1 MMIPTPF
8 RRVATCVL
16 VAASCLPGA
25 ALFAQTKPDTSDRAR
40 PLGAVVVSATR
51 TEQAINT
58 LPSHVV
64 VVGPTAITAS
74 AAQSVP
80 DLLRMIPGF
89 ATREPQSA
97 LVMSPSQSVVSF
109 RGMGGTTAGRTL
121 ILLDG
126 LPAGDPFS
134 GWLDWGRIPLPLLES
149 AEVVRGGGSPIWGSR
164 ALGGVVNLRTLAPTR
179 DGARL
184 LVEGGSFGTMR
195 GSGAATLRRGKFG
208 ALLAGDYVNT
218 DGFLVIRK
226 DQAGPA
232 DSPEPVRS
240 RTVTGKLTYDFSPTL
255 QTWFAASTFNSGIL
269 PLGEDEEQSFDDAR
283 LGMRWVRRSG
293 GIATIGVFANRRTGI
308 GNSTAFNSART
319 VETLARQNRSP
330 AASTGLT
337 LQWTQMAFSRHEL
350 SVGADVT
357 SATGKLSEDHTF
369 AGNVAT
375 RQRNVGGGQQI
386 GGVFVQDA
394 ADLGHGV
401 RLVASARADV
411 VRSNHGGRTE
421 LVLPTRA
428 VLFDSSFSD
437 RSTNRLT
444 YSLGLRW
451 QQSPRVAFR
460 ASGYESFRTPSLF
473 EMYQPLYS
481 SRGSVTESNPELEAE
496 VLRGTELGIDVTL
509 GGTFVG
515 RVTGYVSRVASPIM
529 DVTLGVAGTKATTLP
544 PCGLVAANQS
554 CAQRRNVDGLHS
566 DGVESEFT
574 WRPTLA
580 WSFGGGYSYSPTSVS
595 APGEPADRKRALRS
609 MTHMGTATASF
620 TSPRFVD
627 VALEGRYLG
636 SRFVDDLNTIE
647 LPEVWLVGLRVN
659 RVLGKGMTAHVKI
672 ENLLDERFQTT
683 RTRAGLV
690 DIGAPRWVTAG
701 IRAAW

>member
-1 MMIPTPF
+1 MVPIC
-8 RRVATCVL
+8 R
-16 VAASCLPGA
+16 AS
-25 ALFAQTKPDTSDRAR
+25 AQVKPDSAERAS

-51 TEQAINT
+51 TEQSLKS
-58 LPSHVV
+58 LPTHVV
-64 VVGPTAITAS
+64 VVGSQDVAAS

-109 RGMGGTTAGRTL
+109 RGLGGSTAGRTL

-164 ALGGVVNLRTLAPTR
+164 ALGGVVNLRTLSPTR

-184 LVEGGSFGTMR
+184 LLEGGSFGTKR
-195 GSGAATLRRGKFG
+195 GSGAATVRRGKLG
-208 ALLAGDYVNT
+208 ASLAGDYVNT
-218 DGFLVIRK
+218 DGFLIIRK
-226 DQAGPA
+226 DQSGPA

-240 RTVTGKLTYDFSPTL
+240 YTVTGKVIYDASKTL
-255 QTWFAASTFNSGIL
+255 QTWAGGSTFNSGIL
-269 PLGEDEEQSFDDAR
+269 PVGEDEEQRFDDAR
-283 LGMRWVRRSG
+283 LGLRWARATG
-293 GIATIGVFANRRTGI
+293 GIATISVFANRRTGI
-308 GNSTAFNSART
+308 GNSTSFNTART

-337 LQWTQMAFSRHEL
+337 LQWTQMAFSTHEL
-350 SVGADVT
+350 SIGADLT
-357 SATGKLSEDHTF
+357 STTGKLSEDHTF
-369 AGNVAT
+369 ASGVAT

-401 RLVASARADV
+401 RLVASARADA
-411 VRSNHGGRTE
+411 VRSDHGRRTE
-421 LVLPTRA
+421 LTLPTRA
-428 VLFDSSFSD
+428 VLFDSSFAD
-437 RSTNRLT
+437 RRVNRLT

-451 QQSPRVAFR
+451 QPSEWLGLRTSA
-460 ASGYESFRTPSLF
+460 YEAFRTPSLF

-481 SRGSVTESNPELEAE
+481 SRGSVTESNPQLEAE
-496 VLRGTELGIDVTL
+496 TLRGTEFGADVTL
-509 GGTFVG
+509 GPSFVG
-515 RVTGYVSRVASPIM
+515 RVTAYITRVDSPIM
-529 DVTLGVAGTKATTLP
+529 DVTLGVAGTKATPLI
-544 PCGLVAANQS
+544 PCGVVAANQS

-566 DGVESEFT
+566 SGVETELT
-574 WRPTLA
+574 WRPTAA
-580 WSFGGGYSYSPTSVS
+580 WSLGTGYSYSPTTVS
-595 APGEPADRKRALRS
+595 APGQPADRKQALRS
-609 MTHMGTATASF
+609 MKHMATATMAYR
-620 TSPRFVD
+620 SPRWAD
-627 VALEGRYLG
+627 VSMEARYLG

-647 LPEVWLVGLRVN
+647 LPEVYLVGLRVN
-659 RVLGKGMTAHVKI
+659 RALGKGMSAHVKV
-672 ENLLDERFQTT
+672 ENLFNQQFQTT

-690 DIGAPRWVTAG
+690 DIGAPRWITAG
-701 IRAAW
+701 VRAAW

>member
-1 MMIPTPF
+1 MPTTK
-8 RRVATCVL
+8 RSVTCVVVL
-16 VAASCLPGA
+16 VACGISSATA
-25 ALFAQTKPDTSDRAR
+25 AAQTKPDSTERPS

-51 TEQAINT
+51 TEQSIKS

-64 VVGPTAITAS
+64 VVGPTAIVSS

-97 LVMSPSQSVVSF
+97 LIMSPSQSVVSF

-134 GWLDWGRIPLPLLES
+134 GWLDWGRIPLPMLES

-184 LVEGGSFGTMR
+184 LVEGGSFGTKR
-195 GSGAATLRRGKFG
+195 GSGAATLRRGKLG
-208 ALLAGDYVNT
+208 ATLAGDYVNT

-240 RTVTGKLTYDFSPTL
+240 RTITGKVVYDASNAL
-255 QTWFAASTFNSGIL
+255 QVWAAGSTFNSGIL
-269 PLGEDEEQSFDDAR
+269 PVGEDEEQSFDDAR
-283 LGMRWVRRSG
+283 LGLRWVRPSG
-293 GIATIGVFANRRTGI
+293 GIATVAVFANKRTAI

-337 LQWTQMAFSRHEL
+337 LQWTQMAFSTHEL
-350 SVGADVT
+350 SVGADLT

-369 AGNVAT
+369 TGVEPT
-375 RQRNVGGGQQI
+375 RQRNVGGSQQI

-411 VRSNHGGRTE
+411 VSSQHGRRTE
-421 LVLPTRA
+421 LTLPSRA
-428 VLFDSSFSD
+428 VRFDSAFAD
-437 RSTNRLT
+437 RQTSRLT

-451 QQSPRVAFR
+451 QQSEWLGLRV
-460 ASGYESFRTPSLF
+460 SGYEAFRTPSLF

-481 SRGSVTESNPELEAE
+481 SRGSVTESNPQLNAE
-496 VLRGTELGIDVTL
+496 RLRGAEFGADVTL
-509 GGTFVG
+509 GRAFVG
-515 RVTGYVSRVASPIM
+515 RVTTYLTRVDSPIM
-529 DVTLGVAGTKATTLP
+529 DVTLGVAGTTATTLV
-544 PCGLVAANQS
+544 PCGVVAANQG

-566 DGVESEFT
+566 NGVETELT
-574 WRPTLA
+574 WRPSLA
-580 WSFGGGYSYSPTSVS
+580 WSFGAGHSYSPTKVS
-595 APGEPADRKRALRS
+595 APGEPADGKWALRS
-609 MTHMGTATASF
+609 MRHMGTATIGYSA
-620 TSPRFVD
+620 PRWVD
-627 VALEGRYLG
+627 VAIEARYLG

-647 LPEVWLVGLRVN
+647 LPDVYLVGLRVN
-659 RVLGKGMTAHVKI
+659 RVLGKGMTAHVKV
-672 ENLLDERFQTT
+672 ENLFDERFQTT

-690 DIGAPRWVTAG
+690 DIGAPRWITAG
-701 IRAAW
+701 VRAAW